1 MSGKKTFKEIMA
13 KTYQIIEGLEEEGF
27 SSEDIFM
34 VVAQLEAAIAAEQK
48 AATQLKMQ
56 SEIASS
62 FAGALQDKLRKDFPI
77 PFPKKGF
84 GKTKGGQN

>member
-27 SSEDIFM
+27 SSEDTFM
-34 VVAQLEAAIAAEQK
+34 VVSQLEAAIAAEQK